1 MTMNTLCYEDLMSRA
16 ANPGDAATLALAGVI
31 AGIWQREA
39 PRLGG
44 EALGRLFHLYFP
56 GAEPVAA
63 LPCRHDAKACH
74 VFRMDEYDDLV
85 ALLLEHRSRAG
96 EDSEWL
102 AHAVAAAC
110 MDDNHLWQDMGLP
123 SRELLSQLMARCVP
137 ALAAR
142 NVGDM
147 KWKKFFYRQL
157 CERAEVPI
165 CKSPHCAEC
174 CDYSVCFGPDD

>member
-123 SRELLSQLMARCVP
+123 SRDALSALLREHFT
-137 ALAAR
+137 ALYDKNTA
-142 NVGDM
+142 NM
-147 KWKKFFYRQL
+147 KWKKFFYKQL
-157 CERAEVPI
+157 CNKAEVSI
-165 CKSPHCAEC
+165 CKAPSCAVC
-174 CDYSVCFGPDD
+174 TDYRLCFGPE